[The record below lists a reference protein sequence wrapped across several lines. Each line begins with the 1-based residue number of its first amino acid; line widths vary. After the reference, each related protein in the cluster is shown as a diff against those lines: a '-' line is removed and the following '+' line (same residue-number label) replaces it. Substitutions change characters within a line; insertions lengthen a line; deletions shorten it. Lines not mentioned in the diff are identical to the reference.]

1 MPANRK
7 PAAKASSKT
16 TAARKTT
23 TRRRTTA
30 KPKVMPEVPETR
42 GALVASI
49 PPQTSEEQRQA
60 KLTAYMALKSAGV
73 AIPAELSVEVEGWI
87 EEENQRRAAEATIA
101 AEAQAALDEENAKGP
116 WFVRNGYGAEFNLRL
131 DRQTEKRRIS
141 LKPRGRPGDMH
152 PLEEG
157 DLKDPN
163 LMRNVQLGV
172 IEIIPGGEAYRIM
185 SQQTH
190 NMGTRVHTPTALLRN
205 PKGEAYAP
213 DAIKVQ
219 AEFNSQGVTV
229 ATLDPNQMQGHVS
242 DKEVASNRSFGGM
255 QRIQPGQVPHMV
267 SEFVPTGGN
276 PAIIQSGPL
285 QAPMGGLPG
294 TGTNNAQAKIADD
307 LARRRGLQGP
317 QAGLGGLQVVVGP
330 TVKE

>member
-1 MPANRK
+1 MPTTRK
-7 PAAKASSKT
+7 PAASKSKT
-16 TAARKTT
+16 TTARKTT
-23 TRRRTTA
+23 RRTTA
-30 KPKVMPEVPETR
+30 KPKVTPKFTQIDVDLD
-42 GALVASI
+42 A
-49 PPQTSEEQRQA
+49 QTVTPIVSEEERQA
-60 KLTAYMALKSAGV
+60 KLTAYMALRGAGLS
-73 AIPAELSVEVEGWI
+73 IPAELAVEVEYWI
-87 EEENQRRAAEATIA
+87 EEEDARRAAQAAIA

-116 WFVRNGYGAEFNLRL
+116 WFVRNGYPAEFNLRL

-163 LMRNVQLGV
+163 LMQNVRLGV
-172 IEIIPGGEAYRIM
+172 IEVIPAGEAYRIM
-185 SQQTH
+185 DQQTH

-205 PKGEAYAP
+205 PTGQPYAEG
-213 DAIKVQ
+213 AIKVE
-219 AEFNSQGVTV
+219 AEFNQRGITV

-255 QRIQPGQVPHMV
+255 QRTQPGVPHKV

-276 PAIIQSGPL
+276 PAIIQNGPV
-285 QAPMGGLPG
+285 QAPVGGLPG

-307 LARRRGLQGP
+307 IARRRGLSGYEQ
-317 QAGLGGLQVVVGP
+317 GLGGLQVVVGP
-330 TVKE
+330 TER